1 VVAALAPPD
10 MTGTYVLLAVA
21 LIGVLALVGLVVWAA
36 RRFRH

>member
-1 VVAALAPPD
+1 MVAALAPSD

-21 LIGVLALVGLVVWAA
+21 LVGVIALGGLVVWAA